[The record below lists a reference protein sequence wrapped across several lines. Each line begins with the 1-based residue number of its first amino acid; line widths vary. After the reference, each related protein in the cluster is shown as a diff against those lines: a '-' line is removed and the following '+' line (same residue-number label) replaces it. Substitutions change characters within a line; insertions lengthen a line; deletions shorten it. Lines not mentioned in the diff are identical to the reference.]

1 MDSSPPARPLTQ
13 LSESY
18 NTLLDQFHATDL
30 KSIGNYNV
38 ARLIG
43 QGSFGKVYLATHKFT
58 NTKVVLKSSSKTAPN
73 LVREIHHHRQF
84 KHPHITRLYEIIV
97 TETVVWMV
105 LEYCPG
111 DELYTY
117 LVENGRLS
125 VDETRKIFAQ
135 LCGAVTYVHKSKN
148 CVHRDLKLEN
158 ILLDKHH
165 NVKLCDFGFTRGYES
180 RVMLETICGTS
191 AYMAPEMLL
200 GKRYSGEA
208 VDVWSL
214 GVILYALVCGEMP
227 FDEEEEADTK
237 ERIMHSEPDFAKH
250 QNQLPQDV
258 LVLIKGMLAKNPHN
272 RMRLEEVLNNGFL
285 GLEGMRQAELL
296 AAKDA
301 KIFSTKMEK
310 HVLKR
315 MKSLNISI
323 ENLYES
329 VTKMKCDALAGFWAA
344 SLEKAYKKERR
355 KQSRRVSRNTFPYA
369 FDIARKRASEEDVR
383 DAAHTR
389 DNAPSSPLAK
399 VRGGFDSLGIRN
411 RLSGDFRRP
420 SSEQMSTPRQSLDF
434 RPPHRSTTTGEA
446 MTSPPT
452 PRDYDNERDERDER
466 MNHSDHFNLSATTA
480 DTSASVA
487 HLERPHTVGESPRL
501 QASPF
506 DNRSVTSEGSSM
518 KKKGGNFG
526 KSLKNV
532 MLKMV
537 FIGKKKPPA
546 SSHGE
551 KNYEAKSLPSSLHSF
566 NLNSNHNNGNNN
578 HNHNSNS
585 NHNNNHNHS
594 SLDDTSVADTIPDVP
609 PLPED
614 ALQDDIIEPMTTT
627 PFRRTT
633 RRERP
638 VSGFSSFSGISQIS
652 GISGISSAPSVASSL
667 ERSGSGS
674 RRIVMRR
681 PYFGRRSTSSSFSS
695 IHRKTHSKASSTSST
710 DEYFNDEPDQPASPG
725 IQSSS
730 EAGHPTHAK
739 KSVSQADYNE
749 SAFFTTYKPPSR
761 RRKSPKISS
770 PNMALFPSRSRPINT
785 KRPERKGSVIE
796 EEVEDE
802 EYIEESYDGDDGLD
816 FDTRGASF

>member
-1 MDSSPPARPLTQ
+1 MADKARINNAKAQ

-18 NTLLDQFHATDL
+18 NALLDHFHATEL
-30 KSIGNYNV
+30 KVIGNYNV
-38 ARLIG
+38 VRLIG

-58 NTKVVLKSSSKTAPN
+58 NTKVVLKSSAKSAPN

-84 KHPHITRLYEIIV
+84 KHPHITRLHEIIV

-117 LVENGRLS
+117 LVENGRLG

-135 LCGAVTYVHKSKN
+135 LCGAVTYVHNTKS

-200 GKRYSGEA
+200 GKKYSGEA

-227 FDEEEEADTK
+227 FDEEDEEETK
-237 ERIMHSEPDFAKH
+237 NRIMNTEPDYAKH
-250 QNQLPQDV
+250 QLPGDM
-258 LVLIKGMLAKNPHN
+258 LALLKGMLSKKPQ
-272 RMRLEEVLNNGFL
+272 MRPRLVDVLNNGFL
-285 GLEGMRQAELL
+285 GLEGMRQSEML
-296 AAKDA
+296 AAKDP
-301 KIFSTKMEK
+301 KLFSTKMEK

-315 MKSLNISI
+315 MKALNISI

-329 VTKMKCDALAGFWAA
+329 VSKMKCDSLAGFWAV

-355 KQSRRVSRNTFPYA
+355 KQSRRRSRSAFSYS
-369 FDIARKRASEEDVR
+369 FDIARKRPSEENIGDSMQP
-383 DAAHTR
+383 HTPHS
-389 DNAPSSPLAK
+389 PSSPLSK
-399 VRGGFDSLGIRN
+399 VRNFDGLGIRN
-411 RLSGDFRRP
+411 RLSGDYRRP

-434 RPPHRSTTTGEA
+434 RPPYRSTTTGEA
-446 MTSPPT
+446 MTSPPAPQSPRQDSTHT
-452 PRDYDNERDERDER
+452 P
-466 MNHSDHFNLSATTA
+466 
-480 DTSASVA
+480 DTSVT
-487 HLERPHTVGESPRL
+487 LERPHTVGESPRL

-506 DNRSVTSEGSSM
+506 DNRSVASDGSSM
-518 KKKGGNFG
+518 KKKGNFG

-537 FIGKKKPPA
+537 FIGKKRPTETVPEPVHPP
-546 SSHGE
+546 GR
-551 KNYEAKSLPSSLHSF
+551 SLPSSLHSYSIK
-566 NLNSNHNNGNNN
+566 NKSNT
-578 HNHNSNS
+578 
-585 NHNNNHNHS
+585 
-594 SLDDTSVADTIPDVP
+594 SLDEPLAPTETVPDLP
-609 PLPED
+609 PLPQS
-614 ALQDDIIEPMTTT
+614 APGLSSFSQDNIEPMTS
-627 PFRRTT
+627 FRRNT

-638 VSGFSSFSGISQIS
+638 VSQISSFSGISQIS
-652 GISGISSAPSVASSL
+652 GISGISSAPSVSSSL

-695 IHRKTHSKASSTSST
+695 IQSHRKTHSKASSTSST
-710 DEYFNDEPDQPASPG
+710 DEYLGDEPDPGSPG
-725 IQSSS
+725 PS
-730 EAGHPTHAK
+730 ETPTTSYSTRNK
-739 KSVSQADYNE
+739 KAHSKQHDYNE
-749 SAFFTTYKPPSR
+749 SAPFNTYKPPSR
-761 RRKSPKISS
+761 RRKSATKVSS
-770 PNMALFPSRSRPINT
+770 PNMALFPSRSRPTNS
-785 KRPERKGSVIE
+785 KRPDRKGSVIE

-802 EYIEESYDGDDGLD
+802 YVEESYDGDDGDADGLD
-816 FDTRGASF
+816 FDTRGRSF

>member
-1 MDSSPPARPLTQ
+1 MADKARINNAKAQ

-18 NTLLDQFHATDL
+18 NALLDHFHATEL
-30 KSIGNYNV
+30 KVIGNYNV
-38 ARLIG
+38 VRLIG

-58 NTKVVLKSSSKTAPN
+58 NTKVVLKSSAKSAPN

-117 LVENGRLS
+117 LVENGRLG

-135 LCGAVTYVHKSKN
+135 LVGAVTYVHNTKN

-191 AYMAPEMLL
+191 AYMAPEMLR
-200 GKRYSGEA
+200 GKKYSGEA

-227 FDEEEEADTK
+227 FDEEEEEDTK
-237 ERIMHSEPDFAKH
+237 NRIMNVEPDYAKH
-250 QNQLPQDV
+250 QLPSDM
-258 LVLIKGMLAKNPHN
+258 LALLKGMLCKSPQQRPKLA
-272 RMRLEEVLNNGFL
+272 EVLNNGFL
-285 GLEGMRQAELL
+285 GLEGMRQAEMLN
-296 AAKDA
+296 AKEP
-301 KIFSTKMEK
+301 KLFSTKMEK

-315 MKSLNISI
+315 MKALNISI

-329 VTKMKCDALAGFWAA
+329 VSKMKCDSLAGFWAA

-355 KQSRRVSRNTFPYA
+355 KQSRRRSRSA
-369 FDIARKRASEEDVR
+369 FSYSFDLARKRPSEENIGDSMQMP
-383 DAAHTR
+383 APHS
-389 DNAPSSPLAK
+389 PSSPLSK
-399 VRGGFDSLGIRN
+399 VRHFDGLGIRN
-411 RLSGDFRRP
+411 RLSGDYRRP

-446 MTSPPT
+446 MTSPPAPDSPRS
-452 PRDYDNERDERDER
+452 PRDTTTNTRD
-466 MNHSDHFNLSATTA
+466 TTTNTP
-480 DTSASVA
+480 DTSVT
-487 HLERPHTVGESPRL
+487 LERPHTVGESPRL

-506 DNRSVTSEGSSM
+506 DNRSVTSDGSSL
-518 KKKGGNFG
+518 KKKGNFG

-537 FIGKKKPPA
+537 FIGKKKPVETPQESA
-546 SSHGE
+546 NSPG
-551 KNYEAKSLPSSLHSF
+551 NNGKSLPSSLHSYSIK
-566 NLNSNHNNGNNN
+566 NKSNT
-578 HNHNSNS
+578 
-585 NHNNNHNHS
+585 
-594 SLDDTSVADTIPDVP
+594 SLDEPLAPTETVPDVP
-609 PLPED
+609 PLPQSAPGLTSID
-614 ALQDDIIEPMTTT
+614 SQDNIEPMTS
-627 PFRRTT
+627 FRRTT

-638 VSGFSSFSGISQIS
+638 VSQISSFSGISQIS
-652 GISGISSAPSVASSL
+652 GISGISSAPSVSSSI

-695 IHRKTHSKASSTSST
+695 IQSHRKTHSKASSTSST
-710 DEYFNDEPDQPASPG
+710 DEFLGDENTDPGSPG
-725 IQSSS
+725 PSDTP
-730 EAGHPTHAK
+730 PTNYGRHSTRNK
-739 KSVSQADYNE
+739 KAHSKQHEYNE
-749 SAFFTTYKPPSR
+749 TAQFNTYKPPSR
-761 RRKSPKISS
+761 RRKSASKVSS
-770 PNMALFPSRSRPINT
+770 PNMALFPSRSRPTNS
-785 KRPERKGSVIE
+785 KRPDRKGSVIE

-802 EYIEESYDGDDGLD
+802 YVEESYDGDDLD
-816 FDTRGASF
+816 FDTRGRSF

>member
-1 MDSSPPARPLTQ
+1 MADKARINNAKAQ

-18 NTLLDQFHATDL
+18 NALLDHFHATEL
-30 KSIGNYNV
+30 KVIGNYNV
-38 ARLIG
+38 VRLIG

-58 NTKVVLKSSSKTAPN
+58 NTKVVLKSSAKSAPN

-84 KHPHITRLYEIIV
+84 KHPHITRLHEIIV

-135 LCGAVTYVHKSKN
+135 LCGAVTYVHNTKN

-158 ILLDKHH
+158 ILLDRHH

-200 GKRYSGEA
+200 GKKYSGEA

-227 FDEEEEADTK
+227 FDEEDEEDTK
-237 ERIMHSEPDFAKH
+237 NRIMNAEPDYAKH
-250 QNQLPQDV
+250 QLPADM
-258 LVLIKGMLAKNPHN
+258 LALLKGMLCKNPHQ
-272 RMRLEEVLNNGFL
+272 RPKLAEVLNNGFL
-285 GLEGMRQAELL
+285 GLEGMRQAEML
-296 AAKDA
+296 AAKEP
-301 KIFSTKMEK
+301 KLFSTKMEK

-315 MKSLNISI
+315 MKALNISI

-329 VTKMKCDALAGFWAA
+329 VSKMKCDSLAGFWAA

-355 KQSRRVSRNTFPYA
+355 KQSRRRSRSAFSYS
-369 FDIARKRASEEDVR
+369 FDIARKRPSEENIGDSMQMT
-383 DAAHTR
+383 APHS
-389 DNAPSSPLAK
+389 PSSPLSK
-399 VRGGFDSLGIRN
+399 VRHFDGLGIRN

-420 SSEQMSTPRQSLDF
+420 SSEQVSTPRQSLDF

-446 MTSPPT
+446 MTSPPAPDSPRS
-452 PRDYDNERDERDER
+452 PRDT
-466 MNHSDHFNLSATTA
+466 ATNTP
-480 DTSASVA
+480 DTSVT
-487 HLERPHTVGESPRL
+487 LERPHTVGESPRL

-506 DNRSVTSEGSSM
+506 DNRSVTSDGSSL
-518 KKKGGNFG
+518 KKKGNFG

-537 FIGKKKPPA
+537 FIGKKKPTTEGNTQSEPSQ
-546 SSHGE
+546 SSGTGR
-551 KNYEAKSLPSSLHSF
+551 SLPSSLHSYSIK
-566 NLNSNHNNGNNN
+566 NKSNT
-578 HNHNSNS
+578 
-585 NHNNNHNHS
+585 
-594 SLDDTSVADTIPDVP
+594 SLEEGIAPTETVPDVP
-609 PLPED
+609 PLPQS
-614 ALQDDIIEPMTTT
+614 APGLTSLNSQDNIEPMTS
-627 PFRRTT
+627 FRRTT

-638 VSGFSSFSGISQIS
+638 ISQISSFSGISQIS
-652 GISGISSAPSVASSL
+652 GISAISSAPSVSSSL

-695 IHRKTHSKASSTSST
+695 IQSHRKTHSKASSTSST
-710 DEYFNDEPDQPASPG
+710 DEYLGDDTTDPGSPG
-725 IQSSS
+725 PSQT
-730 EAGHPTHAK
+730 PTTSYGRHSTSNK
-739 KSVSQADYNE
+739 KAHSKQHDYNE
-749 SAFFTTYKPPSR
+749 TAQFNTYKPPSR
-761 RRKSPKISS
+761 RRKSATKVSS
-770 PNMALFPSRSRPINT
+770 PNMALFPSRSRPTNS
-785 KRPERKGSVIE
+785 KRPDRKGSVIE

-802 EYIEESYDGDDGLD
+802 YVEESFDGDDGDGLD
-816 FDTRGASF
+816 FDTRGRSF